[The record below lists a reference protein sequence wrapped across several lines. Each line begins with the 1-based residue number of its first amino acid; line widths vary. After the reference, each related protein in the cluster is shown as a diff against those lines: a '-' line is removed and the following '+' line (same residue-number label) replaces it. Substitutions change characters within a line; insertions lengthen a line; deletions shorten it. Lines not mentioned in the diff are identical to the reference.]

1 MDNQTPQV
9 NPLQKF
15 FRQPKIYLRL
25 PSSGNF
31 YAPGSL
37 VKTENGE
44 YPVYA
49 MTAKD
54 ELLIRTPDALLNGQ
68 STVDMIQSCIPNIK
82 NAWLIPSIDIDAIL
96 VAIRIATYGERL
108 DVTTFL
114 PGLDEERTYE
124 TDLRIILDRL
134 LSVAFDPRIDIN
146 ESMTVYIRPL
156 TYSEFTQNT
165 LKSLEEQKIISIV
178 NNDQISDVDKLTMFS
193 KSFRKITDL
202 TINIV
207 AQSIDKI
214 VTPDGEVT
222 DPAFINE
229 FINNAEKEF
238 YKKIIDHLE
247 KQKEKFSIPPFKI
260 ITTAEE
266 RAKGA
271 PEQLDIPITMDSSN
285 FFV

>member
-1 MDNQTPQV
+1 MENQIPQV
-9 NPLQKF
+9 NPLQRF
-15 FRQPKIYLRL
+15 FRQPKIYLKL

-37 VKTENGE
+37 VKTQNGE

-68 STVDMIQSCIPNIK
+68 STVDMIQSCVPNIK
-82 NAWLIPSIDIDAIL
+82 DAWAVPSIDVDAIL
-96 VAIRIATYGERL
+96 VAIRIATYGEKL
-108 DVTTFL
+108 DINAFL

-124 TDLRIILDRL
+124 TDLRNILDL
-134 LSVAFDPRIDIN
+134 LLGAAFDPKIEIN

-156 TYSEFTQNT
+156 TYAEFTQNA
-165 LKSLEEQKIISIV
+165 LKSLEEQRIIGIV

-193 KSFRKITDL
+193 KSFRKITEL
-202 TINIV
+202 TVNIV
-207 AQSIDKI
+207 TQSIDKI
-214 VTPDGEVT
+214 VTPDGEVS
-222 DPAFINE
+222 DPAFISE

-260 ITTAEE
+260 ITTPEE

>member
-108 DVTTFL
+108 DVTAFL
-114 PGLDEERTYE
+114 PGLDEEKTYE
-124 TDLRIILDRL
+124 TDLRMILDRL

-214 VTPDGEVT
+214 VTPEGEVT

>member
-1 MDNQTPQV
+1 MENQIPQV

-108 DVTTFL
+108 DVTAFL

-124 TDLRIILDRL
+124 TDLRMILDRL
-134 LSVAFDPRIDIN
+134 LSAAFDPKIEIN

-156 TYSEFTQNT
+156 TYAEFTQNT
-165 LKSLEEQKIISIV
+165 LKSLEEQKIINIV

-202 TINIV
+202 TVNIV
-207 AQSIDKI
+207 VQSIDRI
-214 VTPDGEVT
+214 VTPDGEVS
-222 DPAFINE
+222 DPAFITE

-266 RAKGA
+266 RAKGT
-271 PEQLDIPITMDSSN
+271 PNELEIPITMDSSN

>member
-1 MDNQTPQV
+1 MENQIPQV
-9 NPLQKF
+9 NPLQRF
-15 FRQPKIYLRL
+15 FRQPKIYLKL

-31 YAPGSL
+31 YATGSL
-37 VKTENGE
+37 VKTQNGE

-68 STVDMIQSCIPNIK
+68 STVDMIQSCVPNIK
-82 NAWLIPSIDIDAIL
+82 DAWSVPSIDVDAIL

-108 DVTTFL
+108 DINAFL

-124 TDLRIILDRL
+124 TDLRNILDL
-134 LSVAFDPRIDIN
+134 LLGAAFDPKIEIN

-156 TYSEFTQNT
+156 TYAEFTQNA
-165 LKSLEEQKIISIV
+165 LKSLEEQRIIGIV

-193 KSFRKITDL
+193 KSFRKITEL
-202 TINIV
+202 TVNIV
-207 AQSIDKI
+207 TQSIDKI
-214 VTPDGEVT
+214 VTPDGEVS
-222 DPAFINE
+222 DPAFISE

-260 ITTAEE
+260 ITTPEE

>member
-1 MDNQTPQV
+1 MENQIPQV
-9 NPLQKF
+9 NPLQRF
-15 FRQPKIYLRL
+15 FRQPKIYLKL

-37 VKTENGE
+37 VKTQNGE

-68 STVDMIQSCIPNIK
+68 STVDMIQSCVPNIK
-82 NAWLIPSIDIDAIL
+82 DAWSVPSIDVDAIL

-108 DVTTFL
+108 DINAFL

-124 TDLRIILDRL
+124 TDLRNILDL
-134 LSVAFDPRIDIN
+134 LLGAAFDPKIEIN

-156 TYSEFTQNT
+156 TYAEFTQNA
-165 LKSLEEQKIISIV
+165 LKSLEEQRIIGIV

-193 KSFRKITDL
+193 KSFRKITEL
-202 TINIV
+202 TVNIV
-207 AQSIDKI
+207 TQSIDKI
-214 VTPDGEVT
+214 VTPDGEVS
-222 DPAFINE
+222 DPAFISE

-260 ITTAEE
+260 ITTPEE

>member
-1 MDNQTPQV
+1 MENQIPQV

-37 VKTENGE
+37 IKTENGE

-108 DVTTFL
+108 DVTAFL

-124 TDLRIILDRL
+124 TDLRMILDRL
-134 LSVAFDPRIDIN
+134 LSAAFDPKIEIN

-156 TYSEFTQNT
+156 TYAEFTQNT
-165 LKSLEEQKIISIV
+165 LKSLEEQKIINIV

-202 TINIV
+202 TVNIV
-207 AQSIDKI
+207 VQSIDRI
-214 VTPDGEVT
+214 VTPDGEVS
-222 DPAFINE
+222 DPAFITE

-266 RAKGA
+266 RAKGT
-271 PEQLDIPITMDSSN
+271 PNELEIPITMDSSN

>member
-1 MDNQTPQV
+1 MENQVPQI
-9 NPLQKF
+9 NPLQKYY
-15 FRQPKIYLRL
+15 RQPKIYIRL

-31 YAPGSL
+31 YPPGSL

-54 ELLIRTPDALLNGQ
+54 ELLIKTPDALLNGQ
-68 STVDMIQSCIPNIK
+68 STVDMIQSCVPNIK
-82 NAWLIPSIDIDAIL
+82 NAWNLPSIDVDAIL
-96 VAIRIATYGERL
+96 VAIRIATYGEKL
-108 DVTTFL
+108 DVNAFL

-124 TDLRIILDRL
+124 TDLRTILDRL

-146 ESMTVYIRPL
+146 ETMTVYIRPL
-156 TYSEFTQNT
+156 TYAEFTQNA

-178 NNDQISDVDKLTMFS
+178 NNDQISDVEKLSMFS

-202 TINIV
+202 TVNIV

-214 VTPDGEVT
+214 VTPEGEVSNPEYIS
-222 DPAFINE
+222 D

-260 ITTAEE
+260 ITSEDE

-271 PEQLDIPITMDSSN
+271 PNELEIPITMDSSN

>member
-1 MDNQTPQV
+1 MENQIPQV
-9 NPLQKF
+9 NPLQRF
-15 FRQPKIYLRL
+15 FRQPKIYLKL

-37 VKTENGE
+37 VKTQNGE

-68 STVDMIQSCIPNIK
+68 STVDMIQSCVPNIK
-82 NAWLIPSIDIDAIL
+82 DAWAVPSIDVDAIL
-96 VAIRIATYGERL
+96 VAIRIATYGEKL
-108 DVTTFL
+108 DINAFL

-124 TDLRIILDRL
+124 TDLRNILDL
-134 LSVAFDPRIDIN
+134 LLGAAFDPKIEIN

-156 TYSEFTQNT
+156 TYAEFTQNA
-165 LKSLEEQKIISIV
+165 LKSLEEQRIIGIV

-193 KSFRKITDL
+193 KSFRKITEL
-202 TINIV
+202 TVNIV
-207 AQSIDKI
+207 TQSIDKI
-214 VTPDGEVT
+214 VTPDGEVS
-222 DPAFINE
+222 DPAFISE

-260 ITTAEE
+260 ITTPEE
-266 RAKGA
+266 QAKGA
-271 PEQLDIPITMDSSN
+271 PKQLDIPITMDSSN